1 MRTLSALIVLLT
13 LSSPLAGAEQR
24 TISTRGLNG
33 EPAEGAPYVLL
44 DDASLRELVAPIAL
58 YPDDLLAIVLPAS
71 TYPLQIVQAAR
82 YVEAH
87 GADEQPH
94 ADWDDTVVA
103 LANYPEAL
111 ALLNE
116 DLDWTWRLGEAVLY
130 QEEALLRAVADYRQ
144 VARDAG
150 NLETDDRQIVSVEE
164 DHIRIRPANEEEIYV
179 PYYDPEEVTEVR
191 RTRVVHYY
199 PTAYPVYY
207 YPYAYGYRF
216 PSDYFWGVSTWYS
229 IGWSGWRLHFFDRD
243 YRHHPYYGRRY
254 DHHHYRAPRYRS
266 SHHFADRRYHDGN
279 AWRPHYRRYGARP
292 GERHARHRYDAP
304 RHERYN
310 TAADRRQD
318 RSTTRD
324 LRRAE
329 RIHRDRQLRQRTHSP
344 RGEQRVGR
352 SQREIDAAHAGGR
365 LAAPTHRERR
375 VRGDDAPHQR
385 VRRSAE
391 RLPPVSAAPRIDTPR
406 ADRPRTR
413 QAEPRVAPPRAA
425 QPRTAPP
432 PRAQPAP
439 RVHATPPPRVERPRE
454 QRPVRVAPPA
464 RVERGAVQ
472 RDHPRD
478 RMRREVR

>member
-1 MRTLSALIVLLT
+1 MRTLPALFVFLT
-13 LSSPLAGAEQR
+13 LSAPLAGAAER
-24 TISTRGLNG
+24 TISTADLAGQAAD
-33 EPAEGAPYVLL
+33 EAPYVLL

-71 TYPLQIVQAAR
+71 TYPLQVVQAAR
-82 YVEAH
+82 YVDAH
-87 GADEQPH
+87 GADEKPSD
-94 ADWDDTVVA
+94 DWDETVLA
-103 LANYPEAL
+103 LTNYPEAL

-130 QEEALLRAVADYRQ
+130 QEEALLKAVADYRQ

-150 NLETDDRQIVSVEE
+150 NLESDNRQVVSVEDE
-164 DHIRIRPANEEEIYV
+164 HIRIRPANEEEIYV
-179 PYYDPEEVTEVR
+179 PYYDPDEVTEVHT
-191 RTRVVHYY
+191 TRVVHYY

-279 AWRPHYRRYGARP
+279 FWRPHYRHYGARP
-292 GERHARHRYDAP
+292 GERAARHRYDAP
-304 RHERYN
+304 RRERYSS
-310 TAADRRQD
+310 AADRRQD

-329 RIHRDRQLRQRTHSP
+329 RIHHDRQLRQRTHSP
-344 RGEQRVGR
+344 RGEQRIGR
-352 SQREIDAAHAGGR
+352 SQREINAALAGGR
-365 LAAPTHRERR
+365 LAAPAHRDRR
-375 VRGDDAPHQR
+375 VREDAPRER
-385 VRRSAE
+385 VRRTAE
-391 RLPPVSAAPRIDTPR
+391 RLPPVSVPSRSVPSRSEPPRVERPR
-406 ADRPRTR
+406 AR
-413 QAEPRVAPPRAA
+413 QAEPRVR
-425 QPRTAPP
+425 
-432 PRAQPAP
+432 
-439 RVHATPPPRVERPRE
+439 ATPPQRLERPRLERPQVERPRE
-454 QRPVRVAPPA
+454 QRPVRVAPPV
-464 RVERGAVQ
+464 RVERGSNQ
-472 RDHPRD
+472 REHPRD